1 LADLPDVRVAAAGCV
16 GRQVSSIP
24 STAGMTYSKLK
35 SIVYAGLNPDD
46 VRVKAAMNS
55 IARNYTQA
63 ENPGSG
69 QRGL

>member
-1 LADLPDVRVAAAGCV
+1 
-16 GRQVSSIP
+16 
-24 STAGMTYSKLK
+24 MTYSGLK
-35 SIVYAGLNPDD
+35 SIVYAGLKPDD
-46 VRVKAAMNS
+46 VRLKAAMNS